1 MSVEKAAALP
11 SIADLLQ
18 QIQFDIG
25 DNVELYII
33 MAFMAAMLTIHGV
46 AVLIIASAFHTIDRF
61 LKTIPHLAG
70 GSFISYFIA
79 ILLII
84 LTHITEIVAWT
95 YVLVAFAVFP
105 GVTQTFYFVGE
116 MYTTLGFGNYPLS
129 SNWQVLPILIS
140 FSGIFSVSMSGA
152 ALYSM
157 MGALLTRKPGSAA
170 PFA

>member
-1 MSVEKAAALP
+1 MSIEKTSTLP
-11 SIADLLQ
+11 SLAELLQ
-18 QIQFDIG
+18 QIQLDIG

-33 MAFMAAMLTIHGV
+33 MAFMAAMLTIHGI
-46 AVLIIASAFHTIDRF
+46 AVLVIASAFHAIDRF

-84 LTHITEIVAWT
+84 LTHIIEIVAWT

-116 MYTTLGFGNYPLS
+116 MYTTLGFGNYPLAS
-129 SNWQVLPILIS
+129 SWQILPILIS
-140 FSGIFSVSMSGA
+140 FSGIFAVSMSGA

-157 MGALLTRKPGSAA
+157 MGAFVTRKSDSAA
-170 PFA
+170 PSA

>member
-1 MSVEKAAALP
+1 MAIEKTSTLP
-11 SIADLLQ
+11 SLPELLQ
-18 QIQFDIG
+18 QLDIG
-25 DNVELYII
+25 GNVELNLIV
-33 MAFMAAMLTIHGV
+33 AFMAVMLTLHGL
-46 AVLIIASAFHTIDRF
+46 AVLAIASAFHALDRL

-84 LTHITEIVAWT
+84 LAHIIEIVAWT

-116 MYTTLGFGNYPLS
+116 MYTTLGFGNYPLVS
-129 SNWQVLPILIS
+129 SWQILPILIS

-157 MGALLTRKPGSAA
+157 MGGLLTRKPGSAA
-170 PFA
+170 PSA

>member
-1 MSVEKAAALP
+1 VATEKTITLP
-11 SIADLLQ
+11 SPAELLQ
-18 QIQFDIG
+18 QLQLDIG
-25 DNVELYII
+25 DNIELYLI
-33 MAFMAAMLTIHGV
+33 MAFMAVMLTLHGI
-46 AVLIIASAFHTIDRF
+46 AVLVIASAFHAIDRF

-70 GSFISYFIA
+70 GSFISYFFA

-116 MYTTLGFGNYPLS
+116 MYTTLGFGNYPLPS
-129 SNWQVLPILIS
+129 SWQILPILIS

-157 MGALLTRKPGSAA
+157 MGALVTRKPDSAA
-170 PFA
+170 PSA

>member
-1 MSVEKAAALP
+1 MATEMTSTLP
-11 SIADLLQ
+11 SLPELLQ
-18 QIQFDIG
+18 QIELDIG
-25 DNVELYII
+25 GNVELYLIV
-33 MAFMAAMLTIHGV
+33 AFMAAMLTLHGI
-46 AVLIIASAFHTIDRF
+46 AVLVIASAFHAIDRF

-84 LTHITEIVAWT
+84 LTHIAEIVAWT

-105 GVTQTFYFVGE
+105 EVTQTFYFVGE
-116 MYTTLGFGNYPLS
+116 MYTTLGFGNYPLATS
-129 SNWQVLPILIS
+129 WQILPILIS

-157 MGALLTRKPGSAA
+157 IGALVTRKPGSGA
-170 PFA
+170 PSV

>member
-1 MSVEKAAALP
+1 MAIEKTTALP
-11 SIADLLQ
+11 SLTDLLQ
-18 QIQFDIG
+18 QIQLDIG
-25 DNVELYII
+25 DNVELYFI
-33 MAFMAAMLTIHGV
+33 MAFMAVMLTIHGV
-46 AVLIIASAFHTIDRF
+46 AVLIIASAFHAIDRF
-61 LKTIPHLAG
+61 PKSISHLAG
-70 GSFISYFIA
+70 ASFISYFIA

-84 LTHITEIVAWT
+84 LTHITEIIAWT

-129 SNWQVLPILIS
+129 SNWQILPILIS

-157 MGALLTRKPGSAA
+157 MGSLLTRKSGSAA
-170 PFA
+170 PSA

>member
-1 MSVEKAAALP
+1 MTSTLP
-11 SIADLLQ
+11 SLPELLQ
-18 QIQFDIG
+18 QIELDIG
-25 DNVELYII
+25 GNVELYLIV
-33 MAFMAAMLTIHGV
+33 AFMAAMLTLHGI
-46 AVLIIASAFHTIDRF
+46 AVLVIASAFHAIDRF

-84 LTHITEIVAWT
+84 LTHIAEIVAWT

-105 GVTQTFYFVGE
+105 EVTQTFYFVGE
-116 MYTTLGFGNYPLS
+116 MYTTLGFGNYPLATS
-129 SNWQVLPILIS
+129 WQILPILIS

-157 MGALLTRKPGSAA
+157 IGALVTRKPGSGA
-170 PFA
+170 PSV

>member
-1 MSVEKAAALP
+1 MATEKTATLP
-11 SIADLLQ
+11 SLAELLQ
-18 QIQFDIG
+18 QIQLDIG

-46 AVLIIASAFHTIDRF
+46 AVLVIASAFHRIDRF

-95 YVLVAFAVFP
+95 YILVALAVFP

-116 MYTTLGFGNYPLS
+116 MYTTLGFGNYPLAS
-129 SNWQVLPILIS
+129 GWQILPILIS
-140 FSGIFSVSMSGA
+140 FSGVFSVSMSGA

-157 MGALLTRKPGSAA
+157 MGGLLNRKPDSVAPSA
-170 PFA
+170 

>member
-1 MSVEKAAALP
+1 MSTEKTVDLP
-11 SIADLLQ
+11 SLAELLQ
-18 QIQFDIG
+18 QIQLDIG
-25 DNVELYII
+25 DNIELYLIV
-33 MAFMAAMLTIHGV
+33 AFMAVMLTIHGV
-46 AVLIIASAFHTIDRF
+46 AVLIIASAFHAIDRF
-61 LKTIPHLAG
+61 LRSIPYLAG

-84 LTHITEIVAWT
+84 MTHILEIVAWT

-116 MYTTLGFGNYPLS
+116 MYTSLGFGNYPLGS
-129 SNWQVLPILIS
+129 SWQILPILIS

-157 MGALLTRKPGSAA
+157 MGSLVTRKPGSAA
-170 PFA
+170 PSA

>member
-1 MSVEKAAALP
+1 MAVEKTSTLP
-11 SIADLLQ
+11 SLPELLQ
-18 QIQFDIG
+18 QLDLGG
-25 DNVELYII
+25 DVELNLIV
-33 MAFMAAMLTIHGV
+33 AFMAVMLTLHGL
-46 AVLIIASAFHTIDRF
+46 AVLAIASAFHALDRF
-61 LKTIPHLAG
+61 LKTIPNLAG

-84 LTHITEIVAWT
+84 LTHIIEIVAWT

-116 MYTTLGFGNYPLS
+116 MYTTLGFGNYPLAS
-129 SNWQVLPILIS
+129 GWQILPILIS

-157 MGALLTRKPGSAA
+157 MGALLTRKSGSAA
-170 PFA
+170 PSV

>member
-1 MSVEKAAALP
+1 MATEKTSTLP
-11 SIADLLQ
+11 SLPELLQ
-18 QIQFDIG
+18 QIQLDIG

-46 AVLIIASAFHTIDRF
+46 AVLVIARAFHRIDRF

-95 YVLVAFAVFP
+95 YVLVALAVFP

-116 MYTTLGFGNYPLS
+116 MYTTLGFGNYPLAS
-129 SNWQVLPILIS
+129 SWQILPILIS
-140 FSGIFSVSMSGA
+140 FSGVFAVSMSGA

-170 PFA
+170 PSA

>member
-1 MSVEKAAALP
+1 MATEKTSTLP
-11 SIADLLQ
+11 SLPELLQ
-18 QIQFDIG
+18 QIQLDIG
-25 DNVELYII
+25 DSVELYLIV
-33 MAFMAAMLTIHGV
+33 AFMAVMLTLHGI
-46 AVLIIASAFHTIDRF
+46 AVLVIASAFHALDRF

-84 LTHITEIVAWT
+84 LTHIIEIVAWT
-95 YVLVAFAVFP
+95 YVLVVFAVFP

-116 MYTTLGFGNYPLS
+116 MYTTLGFGNYPLAS
-129 SNWQVLPILIS
+129 SWQILPILIS

-157 MGALLTRKPGSAA
+157 MGALVTRKPGSAA
-170 PFA
+170 PSA